1 MNEIRIVNT
10 SLVAKEKIMN
20 SIRMRAKNNKIYAK
34 QIDTVGL
41 ISALYEKQ
49 SILQGQKRINS

>member
-1 MNEIRIVNT
+1 MVELKKIMNEIKVVNT

-20 SIRMRAKNNKIYAK
+20 SIRMRAKNTKIYAK
-34 QIDTVGL
+34 EIDTVGL

-49 SILQGQKRINS
+49 SIL

>member
-34 QIDTVGL
+34 
-41 ISALYEKQ
+41 
-49 SILQGQKRINS
+49 